1 MEETPRVE
9 IIIPPLERGAIS
21 FPGTGVLPC
30 KFPLRDRFARNMG
43 ERFGFL
49 FFQGRDDPL
58 QQIPKRSIP
67 VSIVPDPFRF
77 WTRANRP

>member
-43 ERFGFL
+43 ERFGFSL
-49 FFQGRDDPL
+49 FSG
-58 QQIPKRSIP
+58 
-67 VSIVPDPFRF
+67 
-77 WTRANRP
+77 A